1 MKEMM
6 KYAHDSLSRHKD
18 IKYVIKGQLWQT
30 DFLRFY
36 HSQTNYNISKECFAL
51 AVTIHKGKKSYGF
64 NIDNPRPA
72 ALDHS
77 FAAALELIDSLPED
91 PDFVDIEDDLGKTP
105 ELPKT
110 NNITAVPL
118 AAKTDILSRMAE
130 AVKPHNFELYGT
142 FICNH
147 TQNHLINSNGLDK
160 QWTNSPIFFE
170 VKAVHNDSQITVLE
184 TFGGENFKRFDE
196 ADFRSRLLQKL
207 AYCANE
213 VVDVEPG
220 EYTVV
225 FAPRCVAELA
235 QYLVY
240 GMTAWSLDQ
249 RRSYFEGKVGEQVFP
264 AFVTITDDP
273 SDPDVIRFDYSDDGH
288 LYQKLDLVDRGVF
301 KHFMCN
307 KYYSH
312 KTGLENNGN
321 SANCLV
327 VQGGGDDLDAMIAG
341 VEHGLYISSLHY
353 INFINFKETSVTGLT
368 RDGTF
373 LIENGRITKVV
384 NSLRFTDK
392 IVRIFQNIAALENKS
407 YTTPFS
413 QNYEQFGIEAVKSPH
428 AKVLG
433 FNITSSTKTI

>member
-6 KYAHDSLSRHKD
+6 YYAHQALKPHQEL
-18 IKYVIKGQLWQT
+18 KYVIYGQFWQT

-36 HSQTNYNISKECFAL
+36 HSQTNYNISKECL
-51 AVTIHKGKKSYGF
+51 SLGISLYKGKKSYSF
-64 NIDNPRPA
+64 NIDNPDQAAFDA
-72 ALDHS
+72 AL
-77 FAAALELIDSLPED
+77 ANAMALIDSLPED
-91 PDFVDIEDDLGKTP
+91 PDFVDVEDDLRKAP
-105 ELPKT
+105 EAPRI
-110 NNITAVPL
+110 NNIEAVPL
-118 AAKTDILSRMAE
+118 ATKTAILSRLADV
-130 AVKPHNFELYGT
+130 VKLHNFELYGT

-147 TQNHLINSNGLDK
+147 TISHLINSNGLDK
-160 QWTNSPIFFE
+160 ESAGSPIYFE
-170 VKAVHNDSQITVLE
+170 VKAVHNESQITVLE
-184 TFGGENFKRFDE
+184 TFGGEDFNRFDE
-196 ADFRSRLLQKL
+196 ADFTHRLLRKI
-207 AYCANE
+207 AYCAND

-220 EYTVV
+220 EYTVI

-235 QYLVY
+235 QYLAY

-249 RRSYFEGKVGEQVFP
+249 HRSYFEGKTGEQVFP
-264 AFVTITDDP
+264 ELVTITDDP
-273 SDPDVIRFDYSDDGH
+273 NDPDVILFDYNGEGH
-288 LYQKLDLVDRGVF
+288 LYQKLDLIDRGVF

-307 KYYSH
+307 KYYSY

-327 VQGGGDDLDAMIAG
+327 VKGGSEDLESMISG
-341 VEHGLYISSLHY
+341 IERGLYVSSLHY
-353 INFINFKETSVTGLT
+353 VNFINPKETSVTGLT

-407 YTTPFS
+407 FTTPFS
-413 QNYEQFGIEAVKSPH
+413 QNYDQFGIEAVKSPH